1 MKESPSPLQLDR
13 ATALRF
19 VRFLAVGLVNM
30 AFGYSVFAVL
40 VLIGLGPELALALS
54 FIIGVMWNYFTTAR
68 FVFQVQGY
76 GRLVGF
82 AATYV
87 GIYVFNVICLKAAMA
102 AGLSSL
108 LAQALLTPPISV
120 LTFIILSFVMRS
132 GSETSQD

>member
-1 MKESPSPLQLDR
+1 MKNSITSFRLDR
-13 ATALRF
+13 ATAVRF
-19 VRFLAVGLVNM
+19 VRFLLVGLVNM
-30 AFGYSVFAVL
+30 AFGYSVFASLVL
-40 VLIGLGPELALALS
+40 VGFRPELALALS
-54 FIIGVMWNYFTTAR
+54 FIIGVLWNYMTTAR

-108 LAQALLTPPISV
+108 MAQALLTPPVSV
-120 LTFIILSFVMRS
+120 LTFVILSFVMRERS
-132 GSETSQD
+132 SDP